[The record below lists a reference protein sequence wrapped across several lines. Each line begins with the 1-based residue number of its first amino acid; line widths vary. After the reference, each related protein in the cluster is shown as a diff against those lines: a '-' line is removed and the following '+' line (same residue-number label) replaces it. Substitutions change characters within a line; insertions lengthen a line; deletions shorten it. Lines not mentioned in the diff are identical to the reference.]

1 MNPVIVL
8 QHNGWSYIKHG
19 YQLSSTAAPALII
32 NGQAG
37 IAVECPGNRGYSMFE
52 GELRT
57 LAIPQAPTSNL
68 IGYKIRDEY
77 RDTTTFPRSLESDA
91 FVFDDDR
98 DEYVPRDGAAY
109 KREFYDEV
117 REVVERD
124 PMPVEFVIV
133 DRDCAPVDRPSDV
146 TIEFPADL
154 REHPETWHKHPVSIS
169 GKALF
174 LRATAML
181 RAEVQANPAEFAMI
195 DYANIGTFTLQRVV
209 THKPM
214 PYSYSIGKRTK
225 RSTKT
230 QSTVELMKISAPDS
244 SYRDGAI
251 VPAPLRGAN
260 WAELEPQIERFL
272 DTIRAFISPGV
283 VRICPHCDGDGF
295 LVEPRA

>member
-19 YQLSSTAAPALII
+19 YQLSYTAAPALII
-32 NGQAG
+32 NGQTG
-37 IAVECPGNRGYSMFE
+37 IAVACPGNRGYSMFE
-52 GELRT
+52 GELRA

-77 RDTTTFPRSLESDA
+77 RDTTTFPRTLEADA
-91 FVFDDDR
+91 FEFDDDQ
-98 DEYVPRDGAAY
+98 DKYVPRDGAAY

-117 REVVERD
+117 RETVERASLLID
-124 PMPVEFVIV
+124 FIIV
-133 DRDCAPVDRPSDV
+133 DRDCAPVERPSDI

-181 RAEVQANPAEFAMI
+181 RAEVQAHPNEFAMT
-195 DYANIGTFTLQRVV
+195 DYANIGTFTLMRVV

-244 SYRDGAI
+244 TYRDGAI
-251 VPAPLRGAN
+251 VPGALSGAN
-260 WAELEPQIERFL
+260 WADLEPQIERFL
-272 DTIRAFISPGV
+272 DTIRAFIAPGA

-295 LVEPRA
+295 LVEARA

>member
-19 YQLSSTAAPALII
+19 HRLAYTAAPALII
-32 NGQAG
+32 NGQSG
-37 IAVECPGNRGYSMFE
+37 IATECPGNSGYSMFE

-57 LAIPQAPTSNL
+57 LAIPQAPASNL
-68 IGYKIRDEY
+68 IGYRIRDEY
-77 RDTTTFPRSLESDA
+77 RDTTTFPRTLEANA
-91 FVFDDDR
+91 FVFDDDQ
-98 DEYVPRDGAAY
+98 DEWVPRDGAAY
-109 KREFYDEV
+109 KREFYDGV
-117 REVVERD
+117 RETVERE
-124 PMPVEFVIV
+124 PAPIEFIIV
-133 DRDCAPVDRPSDV
+133 DRDCAPINRPSDIA
-146 TIEFPADL
+146 IEFPADL

-181 RAEVQANPAEFAMI
+181 RAEVQAHPAEFAMD
-195 DYANIGTFTLQRVV
+195 DYANIGTFTLKRVV

-244 SYRDGAI
+244 NYRDGAI
-251 VPAPLRGAN
+251 VPTPLRAAN

-272 DTIRAFISPGV
+272 DTIRAFIEPGA

>member
-1 MNPVIVL
+1 MNPIIVL

-19 YQLSSTAAPALII
+19 YQLSYTTASALII

-37 IAVECPGNRGYSMFE
+37 VAVECPGRRGYSMFE
-52 GELRT
+52 GELLT

-68 IGYKIRDEY
+68 IGYRIRDEY
-77 RDTTTFPRSLESDA
+77 RDTTTFPRTLEADA
-91 FVFDDDR
+91 FELDDDQ

-117 REVVERD
+117 RETVERESLLID
-124 PMPVEFVIV
+124 FIIV
-133 DRDCAPVDRPSDV
+133 DRDCAPVERPGDI
-146 TIEFPADL
+146 TIDFPADL

-181 RAEVQANPAEFAMI
+181 RAEVKAHPNEFAMT
-195 DYANIGTFTLQRVV
+195 DYANIGTFTLMRVV

-214 PYSYSIGKRTK
+214 QYSYSIGKRTK

-251 VPAPLRGAN
+251 VPGELRGAN
-260 WAELEPQIERFL
+260 WADLEPQIERFL
-272 DTIRAFISPGV
+272 DTIRAFIAPGAV
-283 VRICPHCDGDGF
+283 HICPHCDGDGF
-295 LVEPRA
+295 LVEARA